1 MLEISSIVGFIEF
14 SIMISQVSSF
24 GISYIH
30 FSTFQEQSEDEERLL
45 TDDEEI
51 PMSGTSEVDLVFC
64 HFARL
69 FVKNSFKK
77 LNSC

>member
-1 MLEISSIVGFIEF
+1 MLEISSIVGFIEL

-51 PMSGTSEVDLVFC
+51 PMSGTSEVDFVYC
-64 HFARL
+64 HCASICQKQF
-69 FVKNSFKK
+69 
-77 LNSC
+77 